1 MNDWILCHFVS
12 KKLIFVSKK
21 WCWQQY
27 PFLCQKSREIWE
39 TASFCKQSLHY
50 ARGSVSLSFATIPHS
65 SCFPKSWWYTLMLI
79 RKNYYFIGTQI
90 KDIVGDKI
98 RTRVQG
104 LELKLFLDSQ
114 SRFYSYFWVLEVW
127 VVSMKTGCRSS
138 HSTLNSR

>member
-1 MNDWILCHFVS
+1 MIWMTEFYVILSRKSWFLAQKGDVGISTHFCV
-12 KKLIFVSKK
+12 
-21 WCWQQY
+21 
-27 PFLCQKSREIWE
+27 SREIWE

-50 ARGSVSLSFATIPHS
+50 ARGSVSLSCATIPHS
-65 SCFPKSWWYTLMLI
+65 SWFPKSWWYTLMLI

-104 LELKLFLDSQ
+104 LELKLLLDSQ
-114 SRFYSYFWVLEVW
+114 SRFYSYFWVLEVS